1 MGGVFLITGIPASG
15 KSTVAQA
22 LAERLPRS
30 AHIRGDAF
38 RRMIVGGRA
47 GPVSGHHGLQ
57 HSGHHGRHHG
67 GDLEDGPDEETL
79 RQMRLRHSLAAAS
92 ADGYAAAGFTPVLQD
107 VILGDELPRTIAL
120 LRTRP
125 LHVVALVP
133 PPRAVAAREAA
144 RAKRVY
150 DSVVTPAR
158 LDHALRSGTPRIGL
172 WLDTG
177 EQTPEETVD
186 TILRHAGPTG

>member
-1 MGGVFLITGIPASG
+1 MFLITGIPASG

-30 AHIRGDAF
+30 AHIRGGAF

-47 GPVSGHHGLQ
+47 EPVPADHDDEGPG
-57 HSGHHGRHHG
+57 
-67 GDLEDGPDEETL
+67 EETL
-79 RQMRLRHSLAAAS
+79 RQLRLRHSLAAAS
-92 ADGYAAAGFTPVLQD
+92 ADAYAAAGFTPVLQD

-125 LHVVALVP
+125 LHVVVLVP
-133 PPRAVAAREAA
+133 PPGAVAAREAA

-150 DSVVTPAR
+150 DDVVTPAR
-158 LDHALRSGTPRIGL
+158 LDRALRSGTPRIGL

-177 EQTPEETVD
+177 EQSPEQTVD

>member
-1 MGGVFLITGIPASG
+1 MFLITGIPASG

-30 AHIRGDAF
+30 AHIRGNVF

-47 GPVSGHHGLQ
+47 EPAPGHP
-57 HSGHHGRHHG
+57 GHP
-67 GDLEDGPDEETL
+67 GDEHDDGPDEEAL
-79 RQMRLRHSLAAAS
+79 RQMRLRYALAAAS
-92 ADGYAAAGFTPVLQD
+92 ADAYAAAGFTPVLQD

-125 LHVVALVP
+125 LHVVVLVP

-144 RAKRVY
+144 RAKRAY
-150 DSVVTPAR
+150 DAVVTPAR
-158 LDHALRSGTPRIGL
+158 LDRALRSGTPRIGL

-177 EQTPEETVD
+177 EQTPQETVD